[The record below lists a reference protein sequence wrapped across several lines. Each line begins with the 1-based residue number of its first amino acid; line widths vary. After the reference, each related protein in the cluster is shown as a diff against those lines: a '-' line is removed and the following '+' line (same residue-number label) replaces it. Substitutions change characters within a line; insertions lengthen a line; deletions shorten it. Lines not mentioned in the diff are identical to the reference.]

1 MDIYSLI
8 GSGNPSCLSITG
20 VCNEMAEQHREGWRE
35 RISLFDIFKI
45 SLSVCKWRILPV
57 ILVYFF
63 NLRLIIVIP
72 SKFIFFVIKNRRV
85 SLLASPVVLWQRH
98 WHLCCIR
105 SPSGM
110 IESTPLLF
118 GDSWRVPSACTPLHI
133 SPLLDPCDTH
143 QQSGNTT
150 HPLGWPYGC
159 KSVLPSSRE
168 REEGFYLRSL
178 KYLEAWYSLI
188 SGFNPRWSTYSCWSL
203 LSQPIVLVCDCLYIS
218 VEPGASALLST
229 TR

>member
-118 GDSWRVPSACTPLHI
+118 GDSWRVPSACTPSTAPPCWTPVIRTNNPVTQPILWDDLMDA
-133 SPLLDPCDTH
+133 SPSFP
-143 QQSGNTT
+143 
-150 HPLGWPYGC
+150 PLGKGRRVFIYV
-159 KSVLPSSRE
+159 VLNIWRPD
-168 REEGFYLRSL
+168 
-178 KYLEAWYSLI
+178 
-188 SGFNPRWSTYSCWSL
+188 
-203 LSQPIVLVCDCLYIS
+203 IVLYQASIPDGAHTA
-218 VEPGASALLST
+218 VEAFCHNL
-229 TR
+229 